1 MPRFS
6 RIPAALV
13 FITLIMGCSS
23 GTSEADLQSLT
34 DFVAQYDA
42 AVNAGDVAALMALYS
57 DSAIQMPPNEPL
69 IHGKV
74 ALRSRAEE
82 GFAMNNAELR
92 SNVEYVRVTGNTVFM
107 RLSYVESITPKAGG
121 ETLSAKGKWVLII
134 RRTTEGSWV
143 ITNEIWNED
152 APPIAP

>member
-1 MPRFS
+1 MPRVSLFS
-6 RIPAALV
+6 AALV
-13 FITLIMGCSS
+13 LMTLIMGCSS

-34 DFVAQYDA
+34 DFVARYDA

-57 DSAIQMPPNEPL
+57 DTAIQMPPNEPL

-82 GFAMNNAELR
+82 GFAMNNVELR
-92 SNVEYVRVTGNTVFM
+92 SNVEYVRVTGNMVFM
-107 RLSYVESITPKAGG
+107 RLSYVVSLTPKAGG

-134 RRTTEGSWV
+134 RRTAEGSWV